1 MFYNSIS
8 GQYEKRDLQTELEK
22 VKRKI
27 DDAKFQVS
35 KFVEQH
41 YLDFDPLLVHSREL
55 VETSTK
61 LSEEVQELV
70 AKAETEVSPL
80 HKCYC
85 NLKSLSIQQ
94 TFSDLCLQL
103 KFQLDSST
111 NEFNSIGS
119 QINAAKLQV
128 QLLERVS
135 RLHTILENL
144 KRVTVEDLILYAEAV
159 AEAESILND
168 AEDQI
173 DTELD
178 IWGSVKFEIELNKDQ
193 LLKHLESSWNTEIQW
208 IKKDSVTQ
216 LKLNPDKLKDVFQA
230 LAIVGQL
237 DRPLY
242 DWSSRLFEEIL
253 VPLTKADT
261 VISIEENLELTEGE
275 RPITE
280 LAELETAVKNISLTF
295 QHLNQH
301 LDFELKDVRV
311 LQLVGQQIA
320 DEFAK
325 LFVKTCLKS
334 TLPSSSS
341 LLSSPEYEKALQM

>member
-1 MFYNSIS
+1 M
-8 GQYEKRDLQTELEK
+8 QTELEK

-55 VETSTK
+55 VETSSK
-61 LSEEVQELV
+61 LSEEVEELV
-70 AKAETEVSPL
+70 AKAETEVSP
-80 HKCYC
+80 YC
-85 NLKSLSIQQ
+85 INFYHNLKNLSIQQ

-103 KFQLDSST
+103 KFQIDSST

-135 RLHTILENL
+135 RLHTILESL
-144 KRVTVEDLILYAEAV
+144 KRVTVEDLILYAEAI
-159 AEAESILND
+159 AEVKSILDD

-173 DTELD
+173 DTAELD

-193 LLKHLESSWNTEIQW
+193 LLKHLENSWNTEIQW
-208 IKKDSVTQ
+208 IKKDSITQ

-237 DRPLY
+237 DRPLN

-253 VPLTKADT
+253 VPLTKAGT

-295 QHLNQH
+295 QHLNKH
-301 LDFELKDVRV
+301 LDFELKNFRV
-311 LQLVGQQIA
+311 GLRIDFLLTPGGSMGGGLI
-320 DEFAK
+320 
-325 LFVKTCLKS
+325 LFVHPVQTPASVFELGKL
-334 TLPSSSS
+334 
-341 LLSSPEYEKALQM
+341 